1 MKTRQVKE
9 VSEVYGENVPVWAAV
24 VVVLVIVA
32 TGIVA
37 WAGVRSAARSLF
49 GVRKAARVSSLFAA
63 VMTAWLAAAFLITI
77 VPRPETADAATGAAI
92 VLGWNLALT
101 AVGYGLR
108 FVSGIYREVIDGI
121 PQHLLLAFQSYRLL
135 GAIFL
140 PLLALGVLPAFF
152 AVPAGAGDIVAGLAA
167 LGAAYLYARSR
178 AGARGAAV
186 GANFIG
192 MLDFIVALG
201 AGSGIL
207 AAPLQA
213 VFGAA
218 PAAITGL
225 LSVFPL
231 GLIPLFVVPLGFI
244 VHLHSLTRL
253 ARQTSPEIAWSMRPV
268 RSVERAETRRH
279 DPAGGRRP

>member
-1 MKTRQVKE
+1 M
-9 VSEVYGENVPVWAAV
+9 YGEGVPVWAAV

-32 TGIVA
+32 TAIVA
-37 WAGVRSAARSLF
+37 WAGVRSAARSLLS
-49 GVRKAARVSSLFAA
+49 VRKATRVSSLFAA
-63 VMTAWLAAAFLITI
+63 VMAAWLVAAFLITL
-77 VPRPETADAATGAAI
+77 VPRPETADAATGAVI

-108 FVSGIYREVIDGI
+108 FVSGTYRQVIDRI
-121 PQHLLLAFQSYRLL
+121 PQHLLLAFQSYRLV

-178 AGARGAAV
+178 VGARGAAV
-186 GANFIG
+186 SANLIG

-201 AGSGIL
+201 AGSGIM

-213 VFGAA
+213 IFGAT
-218 PAAITGL
+218 PAATTGL

-253 ARQTSPEIAWSMRPV
+253 ARQTSPEITWRTRAV
-268 RSVERAETRRH
+268 RSVERTETRRH
-279 DPAGGRRP
+279 DPTGGRRS

>member
-1 MKTRQVKE
+1 MKTRRMKE
-9 VSEVYGENVPVWAAV
+9 VSKVYADNVPVWAAV
-24 VVVLVIVA
+24 IVVLVIVA
-32 TGIVA
+32 TAIIA
-37 WAGVRSAARSLF
+37 WAGVRSAAHSRYSPS
-49 GVRKAARVSSLFAA
+49 KAARVSSLFAA
-63 VMTAWLAAAFLITI
+63 VMTAWLAAAFLIAL
-77 VPRPETADAATGAAI
+77 VPRPENAGAATGAVI
-92 VLGWNLALT
+92 VLGWTLALT

-108 FVSGIYREVIDGI
+108 FVSETYREVIDGI
-121 PQHLLLAFQSYRLL
+121 PQHLLLAFQSYRLV

-140 PLLALGVLPAFF
+140 PLLALGILPAYF
-152 AVPAGAGDIVAGLAA
+152 ALPAGAGDIVAGFAA

-178 AGARGAAV
+178 AEARGAAV
-186 GANFIG
+186 GANLIG

-218 PAAITGL
+218 PAATTGL

-231 GLIPLFVVPLGFI
+231 GLIPLFVVPLGLI

-253 ARQTSPEIAWSMRPV
+253 ARQTSPEIAWSTRAV
-268 RSVERAETRRH
+268 RSVERTEKHCH
-279 DPAGGRRP
+279 DPAGGCWS

>member
-1 MKTRQVKE
+1 M
-9 VSEVYGENVPVWAAV
+9 YGENVPVWAAV
-24 VVVLVIVA
+24 VVVLVIMA
-32 TGIVA
+32 TAILA
-37 WAGVRSAARSLF
+37 WAGVRGAARSLF
-49 GVRKAARVSSLFAA
+49 SAGKAARVSSLFAA
-63 VMTAWLAAAFLITI
+63 AIAAWLAAAFLITLI
-77 VPRPETADAATGAAI
+77 PRPETTDAATGAMI

-108 FVSGIYREVIDGI
+108 FFSGTYREIIDGI
-121 PQHLLLAFQSYRLL
+121 PQHLLLAFQSYRLV

-140 PLLALGVLPAFF
+140 PLLALGILPAFF
-152 AVPAGAGDIVAGLAA
+152 AVPAGGGDIVAGLAA

-178 AGARGAAV
+178 AEARGAAV
-186 GANFIG
+186 GANLIG

-218 PAAITGL
+218 PAATTGL

-253 ARQTSPEIAWSMRPV
+253 ARQISPEIAWST
-268 RSVERAETRRH
+268 RAVSSEECTENRRYN
-279 DPAGGRRP
+279 PAGGRWS

>member
-1 MKTRQVKE
+1 MKTRRVKE
-9 VSEVYGENVPVWAAV
+9 VSDVYGENVPVWAAV

-32 TGIVA
+32 TAIVA

-49 GVRKAARVSSLFAA
+49 SARKAVMVSSLFAA
-63 VMTAWLAAAFLITI
+63 VMAAWLVAAFLITV
-77 VPRPETADAATGAAI
+77 VPRPETADAATGAVI

-121 PQHLLLAFQSYRLL
+121 PQHLLLVFQSYRLV

-140 PLLALGVLPAFF
+140 PLLVLGVLPAFF
-152 AVPAGAGDIVAGLAA
+152 DVPAGAGDIVAGVAA

-186 GANFIG
+186 GANLIG

-207 AAPLQA
+207 AAPLQI
-213 VFGAA
+213 VFGTA
-218 PAAITGL
+218 PAATTGL

-253 ARQTSPEIAWSMRPV
+253 ARQTSPEITWST
-268 RSVERAETRRH
+268 RAVM
-279 DPAGGRRP
+279 P

>member
-1 MKTRQVKE
+1 M
-9 VSEVYGENVPVWAAV
+9 YADNVPVWAAV

-32 TGIVA
+32 TAIIA

-49 GVRKAARVSSLFAA
+49 SASKAARVSSLFAA
-63 VMTAWLAAAFLITI
+63 VMAAWLVAAFLIAL
-77 VPRPETADAATGAAI
+77 VPRPEIAGAATGAVI
-92 VLGWNLALT
+92 VLGWTLALT

-108 FVSGIYREVIDGI
+108 FVSETYREVIDGI
-121 PQHLLLAFQSYRLL
+121 PQHLLLAFQSYRLV

-140 PLLALGVLPAFF
+140 PLLAPGILPAYF

-178 AGARGAAV
+178 AAARGAAV
-186 GANFIG
+186 GANLMG

-207 AAPLQA
+207 ATPLQA
-213 VFGAA
+213 VFGTA
-218 PAAITGL
+218 PAATTGL

-231 GLIPLFVVPLGFI
+231 GLIPLFVVPLEFI

-253 ARQTSPEIAWSMRPV
+253 ARQTPPEIAWSTRAV
-268 RSVERAETRRH
+268 RSVECTEKRRY
-279 DPAGGRRP
+279 DPAGGCWS